1 VASVVI
7 PALIGWLIP
16 SIASFINSTRQRKS
30 MRKTMQEII
39 VLQKNQ
45 MRYDSTLFTKRLS
58 EIQDEIIRALTS
70 GKISETQY
78 DILNG
83 KIDSLRNQK

>member
-1 VASVVI
+1 
-7 PALIGWLIP
+7 
-16 SIASFINSTRQRKS
+16 
-30 MRKTMQEII
+30 MRKAMQEII

-58 EIQDEIIRALTS
+58 EIQDEIIGALTS